1 MSAIVIILL
10 VVTGLVAGV
19 ISGMT
24 GASGVMIVIPVLS
37 TLLGFP
43 VYAAIGTSLMA
54 DVIQSIPISYAYHR
68 AKNLAIKDG
77 MWLAVGS
84 ILGAQIGAHN
94 VVLISE
100 NILMIG
106 LSLFMVIL
114 GVQMWREGNVR
125 SRAGGVKESSFALPR
140 LIQRQP
146 ERNIIIGIFGVLLGL
161 MTGFFGAGGGIMIF
175 LVLFFVLRLSL
186 KKSIGTAAF
195 IMIITA
201 LSGAIGYFF
210 EGNVNWLAGLII
222 GGSAAVGGYTSAYIA
237 NNVDDQML
245 GKIVGVIFI
254 VVAIMM
260 LAIRFAL

>member
-1 MSAIVIILL
+1 MWH
-10 VVTGLVAGV
+10 
-19 ISGMT
+19 
-24 GASGVMIVIPVLS
+24 
-37 TLLGFP
+37 LGT
-43 VYAAIGTSLMA
+43 V
-54 DVIQSIPISYAYHR
+54 
-68 AKNLAIKDG
+68 
-77 MWLAVGS
+77 
-84 ILGAQIGAHN
+84 
-94 VVLISE
+94 
-100 NILMIG
+100 
-106 LSLFMVIL
+106 
-114 GVQMWREGNVR
+114 
-125 SRAGGVKESSFALPR
+125 
-140 LIQRQP
+140 
-146 ERNIIIGIFGVLLGL
+146 
-161 MTGFFGAGGGIMIF
+161 
-175 LVLFFVLRLSL
+175 RLSL